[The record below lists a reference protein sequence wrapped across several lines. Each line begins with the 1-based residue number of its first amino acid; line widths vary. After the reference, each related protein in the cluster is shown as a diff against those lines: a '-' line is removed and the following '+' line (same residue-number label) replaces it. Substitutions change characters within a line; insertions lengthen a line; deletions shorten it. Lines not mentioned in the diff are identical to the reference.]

1 MDHLWVN
8 SSTTLTLPLR
18 KSAESVHHMSLSRKK
33 RKEKNERSHSFS
45 FDSPTSPSLSLTNDF
60 LIYPALLS
68 KVADAFKESML
79 VGTKSRDSIQYHDVF
94 DGREAVVSIYSF
106 SSFILLNFFIEQIG
120 LYYKDFGSEFGR
132 FGRTC
137 IRSPKVLS

>member
-45 FDSPTSPSLSLTNDF
+45 FDSPTTSPSTSLTNNNDF
-60 LIYPALLS
+60 VIYPALLS
-68 KVADAFKESML
+68 KVADAFKESMV
-79 VGTKSRDSIQYHDVF
+79 VGIKSKDSIKYHDVF
-94 DGREAVVSIYSF
+94 DGRDAVVS
-106 SSFILLNFFIEQIG
+106 
-120 LYYKDFGSEFGR
+120 
-132 FGRTC
+132 C
-137 IRSPKVLS
+137 IIIF